1 VRRKKLLER
10 NDHKEQ
16 KLNREMNSFSR
27 FMFGNRKP
35 RGSHKESENNSQVNL
50 EQNQRLSFNTRSNRN
65 DDWIFGHRRKEPV
78 SDNKNSQNRIQNTQN
93 KIENFMNNVDME
105 LLFETFD
112 TLVTT
117 TNQYKPLIK
126 EITPLFGKIS
136 KKIKR

>member
-1 VRRKKLLER
+1 MER

-16 KLNREMNSFSR
+16 KSNREMDSFSR

-35 RGSHKESENNSQVNL
+35 RESHKESENNSQVNL
-50 EQNQRLSFNTRSNRN
+50 EQNKRLSFNTRSNRN
-65 DDWIFGHRRKEPV
+65 DDWFFGRRRKEPV

-126 EITPLFGKIS
+126 EIAPFFSKIS
-136 KKIKR
+136 KKFKK